1 MVWVDS
7 SKPGAGRSQKSDAPE
22 IYISVCLDCGT
33 PIPAR
38 LIELA
43 RMDLMMLT
51 DRPLRFGTQLQI
63 AMYSDLISAVTQNR
77 ATVHWCH
84 PQQSGWQV
92 GAFLSQPLPD
102 RLTENTWHDLRN
114 NLRYDANW
122 RAFVLFDGC
131 GSLERVRILNY
142 SINGLRLSV
151 PGRRNLTGGFS
162 LFTSSAGR
170 EGALLNGQ
178 VQWCREVDGSTQIG
192 CMIHGQRGRDLPKM
206 FGRLDAIHVADSGDQ
221 TNASGESIE
230 TLRCEMSLQE
240 RFLSAKDAAKVTRRL
255 DDSDWYDLSNVT

>member
-1 MVWVDS
+1 MVWADS
-7 SKPGAGRSQKSDAPE
+7 SKAGAGRTQKSETPE

-51 DRPLRFGTQLQI
+51 DRPLRFGTQLQV

-77 ATVHWCH
+77 AVVHWCH

-114 NLRYDANW
+114 NLRYDSNW
-122 RAFVLFDGC
+122 RAWALFDGC
-131 GSLERVRILNY
+131 GSLESVRILNY
-142 SINGLRLSV
+142 SINGLRLSL
-151 PGRRNLTGGFS
+151 PGRRHLSGGFS
-162 LFTSSAGR
+162 LFTSSGSR
-170 EGALLNGQ
+170 DRSLLDGQ
-178 VQWCREVDGSTQIG
+178 IQWCREVDDSTQIG
-192 CMIHGQRGRDLPKM
+192 CLIHGQRGRELPKM
-206 FGRLDAIHVADSGDQ
+206 FGRLDAIHIAETEDLKRG
-221 TNASGESIE
+221 SGESIE

-240 RFLSAKDAAKVTRRL
+240 RFLTGDAAAKVTRRL